1 MRVKAREFTSI
12 GTITIRNR
20 KTGQFLFSA
29 GLPEQT
35 EATLM
40 MTNRDKEM
48 NGVWTNDQ
56 FQMQYFS
63 KGYRIKSV
71 AHQGYIYSNC
81 PGTFLRV
88 IKNSAPRFGEFLLE
102 FGDYT
107 PGRVLPDQARVEREI
122 YHIRRGTRLGDV
134 DGGG

>member
-1 MRVKAREFTSI
+1 
-12 GTITIRNR
+12 
-20 KTGQFLFSA
+20 
-29 GLPEQT
+29 
-35 EATLM
+35 M

-88 IKNSAPRFGEFLLE
+88 IKNSAPSFGEFLLE

-107 PGRVLPDQARVEREI
+107 TSQGAYCRIKHESSGKYITYDEAHGWVTLME
-122 YHIRRGTRLGDV
+122 
-134 DGGG
+134 GG